1 MVLDRVMDII
11 NHVNSLVPIEQRS
24 ATPELENI
32 LTEIDPIDDSKYP
45 DFPFRPTPAPP
56 PPFDLNN
63 EKLRQRLREILSL
76 FDETEAKTLHELTNH
91 SIIGKVLH
99 LLYCLLTSIPYTPAR
114 LKQFFKKEKI
124 LQLMI
129 DFDPHSL
136 KKRKIRE
143 LKNLIVKYSYLNPVT
158 IDKISHSSVL
168 ILEFVKTVAL
178 VIEEVPIPKP
188 YSRNSII
195 EESVY
200 EAEYKPLVYRPGV
213 KPKSK
218 IGKFLNPAEMV
229 INETFEVIPAK
240 IGRKLSGDSEEELN
254 FSNNYSN
261 RHIGR
266 YSSLDYNNNF
276 AGVSKKTIIIKKI
289 FEMSKF
295 RIVTSKKSIEE
306 SSRNLK
312 IDDELLDKVGKI
324 QTNRDSLAI
333 LDLKKIETE
342 ALRHIRLENIDKH
355 PTSTLIK
362 FAEIL
367 KERRENHSLL

>member
-1 MVLDRVMDII
+1 MDII

-32 LTEIDPIDDSKYP
+32 LTEIDPIDDFKYP

-99 LLYCLLTSIPYTPAR
+99 LLYCLLTS
-114 LKQFFKKEKI
+114 
-124 LQLMI
+124 
-129 DFDPHSL
+129 
-136 KKRKIRE
+136 KRKIRE

-276 AGVSKKTIIIKKI
+276 AGVSKKTIISKKS
-289 FEMSKF
+289 FEMSKLS
-295 RIVTSKKSIEE
+295 IGTSKKSIEE
-306 SSRNLK
+306 SSRNLT